1 MRSLQVA
8 FGAAVGMVAIS
19 SEAFAQEARRLDFGL
34 QALIEYN
41 SNVAASTEEAA
52 ELRGLSRSDTLFSP
66 TATIDFSAPVGRQAV
81 FFRGLAG
88 YTFYDKNKR
97 LDRERLNGT
106 GGVQSRLG
114 PCAGTLSGGYMRGIS
129 QYDDPLLDA
138 FVDNVQETK
147 RVDGDVAC
155 SRSTGFGATGQ
166 VSKEWTGNEV
176 NILKLSDYERT
187 KIMLGATYTRPTLGT
202 LTVFGTREETS
213 YVNRPID
220 DGYEMNALGL
230 TYSRQLGARIE
241 GSVTVSA
248 NKLEQKRLSTAGDD
262 LETTAYAASLSY
274 RASSRLRFM
283 GSFDR
288 AVTPSQVI
296 GRSYDIADVYRI
308 SGEYALGSRFM
319 ISGGVARAERDA
331 GGGLTFPVVQLTES
345 TTTTMF
351 GSVRYKQSDRLSF
364 VLNAG
369 RDERSTNAP
378 QFDYTNNRIGLRADV
393 AF

>member
-1 MRSLQVA
+1 MRSSKVA
-8 FGAAVGMVAIS
+8 FGAAVGMAAIS

-34 QALIEYN
+34 QALVEYN
-41 SNVAASTEEAA
+41 SNVAASSEEAA
-52 ELRGLSRSDTLFSP
+52 ELRGLSRGDTLFSP
-66 TATIDFSAPVGRQAV
+66 TATIDFSAPVGRQAI
-81 FFRGLAG
+81 FLRGLAG

-97 LDRERLNGT
+97 LDRERLDAT

-114 PCAGTLSGGYMRGIS
+114 PCSGTFSGGYMRGIS
-129 QYDDPLLDA
+129 QYDDPLLDV

-147 RVDGDVAC
+147 RIDGDLAC
-155 SRSTGFGATGQ
+155 SRSTGFGLAGQ
-166 VSKEWTGNEV
+166 ASKEWTSNDV
-176 NILKLSDYERT
+176 SLLKLSNYERT
-187 KIMLGATYTRPTLGT
+187 NMMLGVTYTRPTLGT
-202 LTVFGTREETS
+202 LTVFGSREETS

-220 DGYEMNALGL
+220 DGYEMNAFGL
-230 TYSRQLGARIE
+230 TYARQLGARIE
-241 GSVTVSA
+241 GSVTISA
-248 NKLEQKRLSTAGDD
+248 NKVEQKALSFGGDD
-262 LETTAYAASLSY
+262 LETTAYSASLSY
-274 RASSRLRFM
+274 RASNRLRFI

-296 GRSYDIADVYRI
+296 GRSYDLADVYRI

-331 GGGLTFPVVQLTES
+331 GGGLAFPVVQLTES
-345 TTTTMF
+345 TTTTLF

-369 RDERSTNAP
+369 REERSTNAP